1 MVGGQEG
8 YFVVF
13 FFYYYFARRTARSR
27 GEKGA
32 GLSGPAVFIEGHGKP
47 VRLTHSGFEQ
57 W

>member
-1 MVGGQEG
+1 MSVRATCYGELGKKVVGGQEG

-32 GLSGPAVFIEGHGKP
+32 GLSGTAVFH
-47 VRLTHSGFEQ
+47 
-57 W
+57 